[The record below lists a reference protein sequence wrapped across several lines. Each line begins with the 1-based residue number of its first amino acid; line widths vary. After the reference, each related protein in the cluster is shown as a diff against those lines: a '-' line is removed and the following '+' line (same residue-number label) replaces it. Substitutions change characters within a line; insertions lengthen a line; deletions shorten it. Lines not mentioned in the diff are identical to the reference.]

1 MLLERETCMSS
12 DVDQVQE
19 MVYALA
25 ASPNFATDGVCFAAR
40 QSGLYRSDDGGRT
53 WRSLFDGL
61 GLEALLSATSVAL
74 SPSFQSDGAVF
85 AGVPGGILRSMDGGK
100 NWSTA
105 ILPPP
110 PPFIS
115 ALAVSPNYA
124 NDGVVFAGTMEDGI
138 FRSGDRGAH
147 WEAWNFGLLDL
158 NVLCLSI
165 SPDLAHDE
173 TLYAG
178 TDSGVFRSTNGGRA
192 WRETGFPAE
201 AAPVLSLTVSP
212 LFARDGVLFAG
223 TESCGLF
230 YSKDRGQSWQ
240 RVAKRNIPRTVNA
253 ILLSPR
259 FPQKPDILVL
269 TDKALLVSR
278 DGGRS
283 WSKRGT
289 SAELKAGITSVV
301 APSGF
306 GQRSRLLVGLAD
318 GRVLH
323 V

>member
-1 MLLERETCMSS
+1 MTIGDEWETLMARDLEDSQLQ
-12 DVDQVQE
+12 DI
-19 MVYALA
+19 VYALA
-25 ASPNFATDGVCFAAR
+25 ASPNFASDGVCFAAR
-40 QSGLYRSDDGGRT
+40 QSGLLRSDDGGRT

-61 GLEALLSATSVAL
+61 GLETLLSATSAAL
-74 SPSFQSDGAVF
+74 SPGFESDGAVF
-85 AGVPGGILRSMDGGK
+85 AGVPGGILRSMDGGR

-124 NDGVVFAGTMEDGI
+124 NDGIVFAGTMEDGI

-147 WEAWNFGLLDL
+147 WDAWNFGLLDL
-158 NVLCLSI
+158 NVLCLTI

-178 TDSGVFRSTNGGRA
+178 
-192 WRETGFPAE
+192 GFPVE
-201 AAPVLSLTVSP
+201 AAPVLSLAVSP
-212 LFARDGVLFAG
+212 MFARDGVLFAG
-223 TESCGLF
+223 TESSGLF
-230 YSKDRGQSWQ
+230 CSDDRGQSWQ
-240 RVAKRNIPRTVNA
+240 RVAKRSIPRTVNA
-253 ILLSPR
+253 ILLSPW
-259 FPQKPDILVL
+259 FPQKPGILAL

-289 SAELKAGITSVV
+289 SAELKVGITSVV

-318 GRVLH
+318 GRVLR